1 MACKMGRVGLTLS
14 LVYTWTECPCS
25 RYPITQA
32 TWEEEEAMSDPQKLI
47 EDFTIAAAKEGLPD
61 DPHITLLLKEAVK
74 GGCVDP
80 NA

>member
-1 MACKMGRVGLTLS
+1 
-14 LVYTWTECPCS
+14 
-25 RYPITQA
+25 
-32 TWEEEEAMSDPQKLI
+32 MSDPQKLI